1 MILVYHAKEM
11 NAFPA
16 VEDVLEAFDLGIDP
30 SADDAYGHVA
40 SVNTDSMDEAY
51 TRTNHLYGN
60 WCDELTRNELGLVK
74 GNGKHRS
81 TSVGDVFV
89 CQDGIYLVDRLG
101 FTLARRFDIS
111 AVETLTGYKGVA

>member
-11 NAFPA
+11 TAFPA
-16 VEDVLEAFDLGIDP
+16 VEDVLESFDLGIDP
-30 SADDAYGHVA
+30 AANDAYSHVA
-40 SVNTDSMDEAY
+40 SVELDDMEEVYA
-51 TRTNHLYGN
+51 RTNHLYGN
-60 WCDELTRNELGLVK
+60 WCDELIRDELGLVK

-89 CQDGIYLVDRLG
+89 CQDGIYLVDRVG

-111 AVETLTGYKGVA
+111 AVETLTGLKV